1 MPRERRARR
10 KGGRRPAQREET
22 PERSEESRPLA
33 QGVWSGSVSF
43 GLVTIP
49 IELFSASRRS
59 HVALR
64 QLGPDGAP
72 LARRYVCSADAR
84 RLSDDEIGR
93 GYETDDGSFVLV
105 TDEELEKLAPRRSRD
120 IELVRFVDRDALDP
134 LYFVRPY
141 VVLPGGEQTRAYGLL
156 AETMEAKGRAA
167 IGSFV
172 MRGKSHPIAIFAERG
187 VLRGVT
193 LRYHDEL
200 RSLEGVGVRKRVKI
214 DPAQVAKLKRS
225 ITKLA
230 AEDVDA
236 AELRDPEAGSLLAL
250 AREKHARDEDVV
262 RAPDASEPE
271 AGDGDEADGGGAE
284 VIDLFATIRERLR
297 EPRAKGSGR
306 RRKAAPSRGRP
317 RVRRRRARSG

>member
-10 KGGRRPAQREET
+10 KGGRRPAQREDT
-22 PERSEESRPLA
+22 PERSEEARPVA
-33 QGVWSGSVSF
+33 QGVWSGSLSF

-49 IELFSASRRS
+49 VELFAASRRS

-72 LARRYVCSADAR
+72 LARRYVCSADER

-93 GYETDDGSFVLV
+93 GYETEDGSFVLV

-120 IELVRFVDRDALDP
+120 IELLRFVERDALDP

-167 IGSFV
+167 LGSFV
-172 MRGKSHPIAIFAERG
+172 MRGKSYPVAIFAEGG
-187 VLRGVT
+187 VLRAVT
-193 LRYHDEL
+193 LRFHDEL
-200 RSLEGVGVRKRVKI
+200 RTVEGVGVRKGTKV
-214 DPAQVAKLKRS
+214 DSAQVAKLKRS
-225 ITKLA
+225 IAKLA
-230 AEDVDA
+230 AEDLDPG
-236 AELRDPEAGSLLAL
+236 ELRDPEAGSLLAL

-262 RAPDASEPE
+262 RAPTDAEPE
-271 AGDGDEADGGGAE
+271 AGDADEADGGGGE
-284 VIDLFATIRERLR
+284 VIDLFAVIRERLR
-297 EPRAKGSGR
+297 EPRAKGSR
-306 RRKAAPSRGRP
+306 RPRKAAPSRGRP
-317 RVRRRRARSG
+317 RHRRPRARSS